1 MNLLGDA
8 GASDDRSTL
17 EDEDFEPRLGEV
29 CGGDQPVVT
38 AAHDD
43 RVRPDHPGTV
53 SGGSLKRLLHRHAF
67 FRSGSKKGRSTTV
80 AGGRRRPPSTA
91 PSISTPV
98 PVSQL
103 SAPPPARALV
113 FFRWG

>member
-17 EDEDFEPRLGEV
+17 EDEDFETRLGEV

-80 AGGRRRPPSTA
+80 AGVRARRPSPPTSRFSHGPRLDYGGA
-91 PSISTPV
+91 TPAV
-98 PVSQL
+98 
-103 SAPPPARALV
+103 A
-113 FFRWG
+113 

>member
-80 AGGRRRPPSTA
+80 AGGPWRSPSPATSTSPPGPRS
-91 PSISTPV
+91 
-98 PVSQL
+98 L
-103 SAPPPARALV
+103 
-113 FFRWG
+113 